1 MRLKT
6 IAAVAVLALSTGP
19 VLAACGGDDDSAG
32 GGYGGD
38 RTQTQT
44 GAKTTP
50 PPKPAVETI
59 VVRDGAPVDG
69 VAELEYDAGEEVRFR
84 VRSNTADEVHVHG
97 YDVTKE
103 VPAGGSVTVS
113 FPAELEGI
121 YEAELHGSGEQIA
134 EIRVN
139 P

>member
-1 MRLKT
+1 VKT
-6 IAAVAVLALSTGP
+6 TVAVAILALAAVLS
-19 VLAACGGDDDSAG
+19 LAACGSDDDNSAG

-38 RTQTQT
+38 RTQTQANT
-44 GAKTTP
+44 EEEP
-50 PPKPAVETI
+50 PPKPAIETI

-84 VRSNTADEVHVHG
+84 VRSNTADEIHVHG

-103 VPAGGSVTVS
+103 VPAGGSVMVS

>member
-1 MRLKT
+1 MKT
-6 IAAVAVLALSTGP
+6 TAAVAILALAAVLAL
-19 VLAACGGDDDSAG
+19 AACGSDDDSGSGSSAAG
-32 GGYGGD
+32 GGYD
-38 RTQTQT
+38 R
-44 GAKTTP
+44 GAPARTEEA
-50 PPKPAVETI
+50 PPKPAIETI
-59 VVRDGAPVDG
+59 VVRDGAPVGG
-69 VAELEYDAGEEVRFR
+69 VAELAYDAGEEVRFR

-97 YDVTKE
+97 YDVTEE
-103 VPAGGSVTVS
+103 VPAGGSVTIS